1 MVRRPVLAMFAVIAM
16 VLGGVVVSTP
26 AGAVADSVVVVA
38 SPSPG
43 TGSNNLSSVSC
54 VSSSFCVAVGNYNN
68 GSAGQTLVEVWDGAD
83 WTVMASPSPGTGSN
97 NLSSVSCVSASFCVA
112 VGNYNNGS
120 AGQTLVVSLTD
131 PEPVPNTT
139 TLPPSTT
146 TTLSSPGKVVPAFT
160 G

>member
-26 AGAVADSVVVVA
+26 AGAVADSVVVV
-38 SPSPG
+38 
-43 TGSNNLSSVSC
+43 
-54 VSSSFCVAVGNYNN
+54 
-68 GSAGQTLVEVWDGAD
+68 
-83 WTVMASPSPGTGSN
+83 ASPSPGTGSN

>member
-1 MVRRPVLAMFAVIAM
+1 MLIWSTGTGSLDFYVGSSPMVRRPVLAMFAVIAM

-68 GSAGQTLVEVWDGAD
+68 GSAGQTLV
-83 WTVMASPSPGTGSN
+83 
-97 NLSSVSCVSASFCVA
+97 
-112 VGNYNNGS
+112 
-120 AGQTLVVSLTD
+120 VSLTD